1 VSTRRLIT
9 LALLCGLAILLA
21 GGLWLVLAARGGDEE
36 LVASNLPVGAEAVVG
51 GVTAT
56 VVDVERSEEG
66 ILALAVRMAAGDQ
79 AAGDPSRG
87 WAVVSTRGLVE
98 RAEEQGVSASGCAGQ
113 DVPAG
118 ATVECTVRFRLT
130 DEQAASALRAV
141 FGRDGQRASWD
152 LDRPR

>member
-21 GGLWLVLAARGGDEE
+21 GGVWLVLAARGGDDE
-36 LVASNLPVGAEAVVG
+36 LVASNLPIGATAVVG

-56 VVDVERSEEG
+56 VVDVRRLEEG
-66 ILALAVRMAAGDQ
+66 TLALAVRMTTGDE
-79 AAGDPSRG
+79 AAGDPARG

-98 RAEEQGVSASGCAGQ
+98 RAEDEGAGADVCAGQ

-118 ATVECTVRFRLT
+118 ATLECTVRFRLA

-141 FGRDGQRASWD
+141 FGRDGERASWD
-152 LDRPR
+152 LDHPG